1 MMCDLGFFFSV
12 LPGQTEAECGAKV
25 WSVLHNRNM
34 SHYSG
39 FLFQGLWFYHY
50 LFRQILYGSDSERSK
65 FENVL
70 KKKGANEIKILVGC
84 ENMMS
89 KRLAVIYTIQVM
101 TAVSVYDNN
110 IPYQQSKAAGKAV
123 SAPVRTE
130 RVDTLGPFRE
140 DWVELVDS
148 HWV

>member
-1 MMCDLGFFFSV
+1 MMCDLVIFFCLARANGSRMRR
-12 LPGQTEAECGAKV
+12 QV
-25 WSVLHNRNM
+25 WSVLRNRNM

-50 LFRQILYGSDSERSK
+50 LFRHILYGSDSERSK

-70 KKKGANEIKILVGC
+70 KKKGANEIKILIGC

-89 KRLAVIYTIQVM
+89 KCPAVIYTIQVM

>member
-1 MMCDLGFFFSV
+1 MMCDLVIFFCLARANGSRMRR
-12 LPGQTEAECGAKV
+12 QV
-25 WSVLHNRNM
+25 WSVLRNRNM

-50 LFRQILYGSDSERSK
+50 LFRHILYGSDSERSK

-70 KKKGANEIKILVGC
+70 KKKGANEIKILIGC